1 MSKRMSAKLAFMM
14 ASGIGLI
21 GSGGYRDDPKPKPKT
36 LYLAKFQIRS
46 DKVEGGEMP
55 DDEIQFD
62 FAISSGKRDGHY
74 SYMTE
79 GTLRN
84 YAKEAEAGVPFM
96 LDHADGMRNQIG
108 RLVAGTYDESV
119 KEVNATISMLRDTD
133 DTPDNMKVNEYVRR
147 IERKYYDSCSVGYRG
162 GQETCR
168 LDNKPIWDWQR
179 DQPCEHIPG
188 RTYDGK
194 LCEYDIEDAHL
205 REVSLVPSGSNPDAK
220 LLDTRSW
227 DDGLRKVKE
236 EGLASVGDGSSDP
249 KSLLERDGLKWRES
263 LIKTALAEG
272 VRAEDD
278 FDEKAWRERLEK
290 DDSDRI
296 IAQTVTWA
304 KLGDARWGEGGRK
317 TEGGSPSGAGGEV
330 KPLILPDNLFVY

>member
-1 MSKRMSAKLAFMM
+1 MNSRMSAKLAFMM
-14 ASGIGLI
+14 ATGIHLTGG
-21 GSGGYRDDPKPKPKT
+21 GSGYRDEPKPKPKT

-46 DKVEGGEMP
+46 QAVGGGDVP

-62 FAISSGKRDGHY
+62 FAISSAKRDGHY

-79 GTLRN
+79 KTLRN
-84 YAKEAEAGVPFM
+84 YAADGEGGVPFM

-108 RLVAGTYDESV
+108 RLITATFDDST
-119 KEVNATISMLRDTD
+119 KEVSATISMLRDTD

-168 LDNKPIWDWQR
+168 IDGKPIWDWQR

-188 RTYDGK
+188 RVYDGK
-194 LCEYDIEDAHL
+194 LCEYDIDDAHL

-220 LLDTRSW
+220 LLDTRNW
-227 DDGLRKVKE
+227 DEGLRKAKE
-236 EGLASVGDGSSDP
+236 AGLASVGESSDP

-263 LIKTALAEG
+263 LIKTALEEG

-278 FDEKAWRERLEK
+278 FDEEAWRKRLEEN
-290 DDSDRI
+290 DSDTI
-296 IAQTVTWA
+296 IAHTVTWS
-304 KLGDARWGEGGRK
+304 KLGDARWGAGGRR
-317 TEGGSPSGAGGEV
+317 TESGAPTGRSSEV
-330 KPLILPDNLFVY
+330 KALILPDYLFNY